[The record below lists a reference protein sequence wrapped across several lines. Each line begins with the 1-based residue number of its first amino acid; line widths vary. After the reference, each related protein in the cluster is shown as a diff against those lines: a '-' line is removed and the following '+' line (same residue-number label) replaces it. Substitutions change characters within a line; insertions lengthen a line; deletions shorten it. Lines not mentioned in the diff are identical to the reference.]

1 MRITLFSIGTQGDVR
16 PFVALGLG
24 LQAQGHAVRIASG
37 ATCRELVERFGLE
50 FAPLTADFLE
60 AMARDPGALQRG
72 KHPLT
77 FLSTARQLL
86 AEMSVNWPEQ
96 GLAAAEGQDLL
107 IGNGMVSMLAGSL
120 AQKLGVGFLETQLQ
134 PVTPCPDIPPMVV
147 TPKGD
152 RPWGPMN
159 LALAHF
165 YRLIVW
171 QMLRAAID
179 PLRRALTLPAISW
192 RGPYG
197 ARDPD
202 HYPLLYGFSP
212 TLLPPSPHWPAGVHV
227 AGNWFLDDPDWQP
240 SSALQAFLAAGDKPV
255 YLGFGSMVSAASDAL
270 TGRLLAALRRSGQRA
285 ILATGWGGLA
295 ESDGLGEQFFQLKE
309 APHHWLLP
317 RVSAAIHHG
326 GVGTTAAT
334 LRAGI
339 PSVVIPFFGDQP
351 FWAWRLKQLG
361 VAPAALKS
369 DQLDSDSIA
378 RALDAALHPATRE
391 RAAAIG
397 EVVAGEHGIASAIAQ
412 MQRWG
417 LLS

>member
-24 LQAQGHAVRIASG
+24 LAAQGHQVRIASG
-37 ATCRELVERFGLE
+37 AACRELVVRCGLE

-60 AMARDPGALQRG
+60 AMAKDPGVLQRG

-77 FLSTARQLL
+77 FLRTARQLL
-86 AEMSVNWPEQ
+86 AEMSVSWPKQ

-107 IGNGMVSMLAGSL
+107 IGNGMASMLAGSL
-120 AQKLGVGFLETQLQ
+120 AEKLGIGFLETQLQ

-147 TPKGD
+147 TPKGE

-179 PLRRALTLPAISW
+179 PLRRALALPTISW
-192 RGPYG
+192 RGPYRG
-197 ARDPD
+197 RDPD

-227 AGNWFLDDPDWQP
+227 AGNWFLDDADWQP
-240 SSALQAFLAAGDKPV
+240 PPALQAFLAAGEKPV
-255 YLGFGSMVSAASDAL
+255 YIGFGSMVSGTSAAL
-270 TGRLLAALRRSGQRA
+270 TDSLLAALRRSGHRA

-295 ESDGLGEQFFQLKE
+295 ESDGLGEQIFQLKE
-309 APHHWLLP
+309 APHHWLFP

-339 PSVVIPFFGDQP
+339 PSVVIPFFGDQS
-351 FWAWRLKQLG
+351 FWAWRLQRLG
-361 VAPAALKS
+361 VAPPALS
-369 DQLDSDSIA
+369 ATQLDVDAIV
-378 RALDAALHPATRE
+378 RALETALLPATRQ
-391 RAAAIG
+391 RAAALG
-397 EVVAGEHGIASAIAQ
+397 EVVAGEQGIASAITQ

-417 LLS
+417 LLA